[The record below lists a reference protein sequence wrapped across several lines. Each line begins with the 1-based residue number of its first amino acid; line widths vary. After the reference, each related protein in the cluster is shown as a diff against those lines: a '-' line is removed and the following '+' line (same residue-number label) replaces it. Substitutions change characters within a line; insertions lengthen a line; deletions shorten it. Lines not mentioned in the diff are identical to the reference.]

1 MRKNEKFNISKH
13 YPHLSSILIIL
24 CLASYGL
31 CQDTGSVEWPVTRAE
46 KSDYQETSL
55 YADVIQF
62 LETLQLKGAPISVEY
77 IGESPE
83 GRRLPLVIASRPMVA
98 GPADARRSGRPI
110 VYLQAN
116 IHAGEVEGK
125 EATLMLLRDLARE
138 PVGKGMLDEIVLL
151 TTPIYNI
158 DGNEKISENNRR
170 GQNGPVMAGER
181 RNGQNLDLNRDGIK
195 AESNEMQAVLK
206 HVYTLWEPDAIIDL
220 HTTNGS
226 RHGYQLT
233 YAPALYPNLDKDVAE
248 FNRDKL
254 LPTVR
259 KRLQAEHDIQ
269 VFDYGNTSRGRRGQ
283 EQPQQQI
290 WRTFE
295 CDPRYVSNYAGAR
308 NRIGVLSETVTYVPF
323 DNRVRVAYHF
333 TRMVLDEIRINKEEV
348 VRLMRQADARVIDW
362 GRQPERAPELG
373 VAFTMDN
380 RGVEDMLLE
389 KPGTYDRSVIGP
401 PKELETVKVEVWDR
415 FKVTKTSKFPAAY
428 MIPAEM
434 TAVVE
439 LLGKHGVV
447 VEKLL
452 GDWSGDTEAFM
463 IEAVGGGG
471 GRRTFSGGGQS
482 VTGQFAKNPNA
493 QMEAGSYMVRTA
505 QPLGILAFTLLEPE
519 NPDSVAAGGFVNDYL
534 KVNEKFPILKC
545 FEQVKVPTE
554 RVR

>member
-1 MRKNEKFNISKH
+1 MTNKVPFFNIPKH
-13 YPHLSSILIIL
+13 YFLSLLIML
-24 CLASYGL
+24 YLTSYGL
-31 CQDTGSVEWPVTRAE
+31 CWQNTGSVDWPVTRAE
-46 KSDYQETSL
+46 KSNYQETSL

-83 GRRLPLVIASRPMVA
+83 GKRIPLVIASRPMVA

-125 EATLMLLRDLARE
+125 EATLMLLRDFAQEAL
-138 PVGKGMLDEIVLL
+138 GKGMLDEIVLL

-158 DGNEKISENNRR
+158 DGNEKLSENNRR
-170 GQNGPVMAGER
+170 GQNGPVMAGVR
-181 RNGQNLDLNRDGIK
+181 SNGQGLDLNRDAIK
-195 AESNEMQAVLK
+195 AASNEMQAVLQ

-233 YAPALYPNLDKDVAE
+233 YAPAQYPNLDKDVAK

-259 KRLQAEHDIQ
+259 RRLQDEHNIQ
-269 VFDYGNTSRGRRGQ
+269 VFDYGNTSRGRGG
-283 EQPQQQI
+283 EQPQQLT
-290 WRTFE
+290 WRTFGCE
-295 CDPRYVSNYAGAR
+295 PRYVSNYAGVR

-333 TRMVLDEIRINKEEV
+333 TRMVLDEIRKNKEEV
-348 VRLMRQADARVIDW
+348 IRLTRQADNRVIDW
-362 GRQPERAPELG
+362 GLHPERAPELG

-380 RGVEDMLLE
+380 RGIEDMLLE

-415 FKVTKTSKFPAAY
+415 FTVTKTSKFPAAY
-428 MIPAEM
+428 MIPAEL

-439 LLGKHGVV
+439 LLVKHGVV

-452 GDWSGDTEAFM
+452 GDWSGAAETFI
-463 IEAVGGGG
+463 IETVGGGG
-471 GRRTFSGGGQS
+471 GRRSFSGAGQS
-482 VTGQFAKNPNA
+482 ITGQFEKNSNVKMP
-493 QMEAGSYMVRTA
+493 AGSFLARTA

-534 KVNEKFPILKC
+534 KAKENFPILKC
-545 FEQVKVPTE
+545 FTQVNVPTE